1 MKRKTL
7 IRIILAFFLCT
18 AIAGIGYFFYT
29 PQAPIPPILS
39 KIDSLCETR
48 PEEAMRLLDS
58 VAQEMEQAREENA
71 RAKYHLLTIKAR
83 DKALIPHT
91 SDSLIKTITD
101 YYDQH
106 GSTYEKIEAY
116 YYYGSVCRDLHDS
129 PGAISNYT
137 HALEIAED
145 AEGDVDT
152 LFVTNVYAQMSDIL
166 SKQKNY
172 RQASVYT
179 QKEDSLLRL
188 IGKSDVRSIMDVAI
202 WLYHDKKRTEAFP
215 YYEEAVRQMR
225 NSHDFDNNMDLL
237 AEIFSNYA
245 QAGDLYHADIHY
257 ALFDSVVTPENRPR
271 NYYTSK
277 AYYYRCKNIPDSAI
291 HYYEEVYKRDP
302 ELDTKCEAARKLLQL
317 YHLTGNDRKALEYGL
332 IQATLQDTVW
342 ENLRLQQT
350 ADAYNQYRYQR
361 DKQAETEAYRK
372 ALETWHQGVTIAS
385 VSGLGLFAGIF
396 FFMRHRKR
404 NRKTIEKQEA
414 ELREKDQAIKKQ
426 DWKLKEKEIAIEEQ
440 GKKIELT
447 DRTIDRQDK
456 DLRRLD
462 RIIESHEKTLKEK
475 EKTIEKQKKELR
487 EKDENIRTKEELIRE
502 RNETITQNQ
511 SVIEQQNQQIREITE
526 KNKCLTRLH
535 AQEHFTVNVPKLR
548 ELFKQAAN
556 GTLKPREADWMKLQ
570 EYVDQEHPEAFTLIR
585 KTLKHPDK
593 KAIRLCNLFIIG
605 FKPSEI
611 ERIIGTSHGTVYRRI
626 REISHLFGKTAG
638 TTGNTGEE
646 RPEE

>member
-7 IRIILAFFLCT
+7 IRIILAFLLCT

-48 PEEAMRLLDS
+48 PEEAIRLLDS

-71 RAKYHLLTIKAR
+71 RTKYHLLTIKAR

-106 GSTYEKIEAY
+106 GSTNEKIEAY

-152 LFVTNVYAQMSDIL
+152 LFVANVCAQLTEIFFYQGNYSKATIYAL
-166 SKQKNY
+166 
-172 RQASVYT
+172 R
-179 QKEDSLLRL
+179 EDSLMQA
-188 IGKSDVRSIMDVAI
+188 IGKRKVRNIMDVATE
-202 WLYHDKKRTEAFP
+202 LLHDNKRTEAFN
-215 YYEEAVRQMR
+215 YYEEAVRWIKNNR
-225 NSHDFDNNMDLL
+225 DFDNNMDLL

-245 QAGDLYHADIHY
+245 QAGDLYHADKHH
-257 ALFDSVVTPENRPR
+257 ALFDSVVTQKNRPH
-271 NYYTSK
+271 NYYISK
-277 AYYYRCKNIPDSAI
+277 ALYYQHKNIPDSAI
-291 HYYEEVYKRDP
+291 HYYEEVYEMESGVETKSEAVR
-302 ELDTKCEAARKLLQL
+302 ELLKL
-317 YHLTGNDRKALEYGL
+317 YGMEDNKKEL
-332 IQATLQDTVW
+332 AKYGQIYAVLQDTVQSHIQ
-342 ENLRLQQT
+342 LQQT
-350 ADAYNQYRYQR
+350 SDAYNQYRYQR

-372 ALETWHQGVTIAS
+372 ALEAWHQGVTIAS

-404 NRKTIEKQEA
+404 SKKTIEKQEA

-426 DWKLKEKEIAIEEQ
+426 DWKLKEKERAIEEQ

-487 EKDENIRTKEELIRE
+487 EKDENIRTKEDLIRE

-593 KAIRLCNLFIIG
+593 KAIRLCNLFMIG
-605 FKPSEI
+605 FKPTEI